1 MKTVIDGET
10 YEGCGVSKKL
20 AKNAAAK
27 SILNKLFN
35 MDFSLGEE
43 IQEGVNDSEIKVLLS
58 FLEQK
63 DWSV

>member
-43 IQEGVNDSEIKVLLS
+43 IQEGVNDSEIKVL
-58 FLEQK
+58 
-63 DWSV
+63 W